1 MKSYLR
7 FLSRNKVYTAI
18 EIVGL
23 SIALAFILILSAYII
38 DDIST
43 DWDIKDK
50 DKIIVCHNEGQLWS
64 HKDLESIFRNFP
76 EIESCCRFSD
86 HGLEISIRHMDEN
99 ISVSP
104 LYASSN
110 FFEFMGY
117 RLVDGDA
124 SEVLKQV
131 GCAVIS
137 EEYAERLFPD
147 ENPVGQSLTYLTHDK
162 NMQPVTKIMT
172 VTGVFRKPRK
182 SNVIIT
188 DVIMNIKD
196 WGRYEGQEEGYHAN
210 LLRISKDADQDSL
223 CRKIYEASADAGMIF
238 YKYKFAPPVVL
249 TRFDMIDKN
258 MDEDTMSPYHNL
270 PDRKM
275 ARTFIAVCIILLLFA
290 ILNYISL
297 TIAFSRF
304 RSKELATRRL
314 LGTSKTSM
322 ILKSFMESFTLTF
335 IAFCIGLA
343 LAWLIQDYA
352 SFLLSKDI
360 RIFSNPAEIIW
371 CMILLTVLSVITSVI
386 PAYVSSRNK
395 PIDIIK
401 GEARHNDKSILGK
414 VFIGFQAATSI
425 ICISMASA
433 LWLQTKKMIDT
444 PLGYNTEDVVY
455 ISGLPLD
462 MSSELESL
470 ACIERLGFINHVPVD
485 GGGDMSSR
493 LIGSER
499 VIFNVITCDTTA
511 ISILGIENIQQ
522 FKGELT
528 DFDIL
533 ITKGSEELLKAQC
546 LSENLSEEHLKT
558 YYSGVVNDI
567 KFGNHITSTEGM
579 IGLQIFNKWNGN
591 YLVKVIDDPHDAVEQ
606 IREYLEKIDLSETF
620 GEDFEPDLQVEILK
634 DMVEKSYQK
643 EKTSLALIGIFT
655 LLCMT
660 LTAMA
665 IIALSSHHS
674 QLNRHDTAVRK
685 VFGVSRKDVFWH
697 TVWGFIAPVLVG
709 AAAAIPVAYIYIGR
723 WLEKY
728 PIRISNIPLIY
739 AFAVCL
745 IVVVALAAVT
755 LQAIRLMS
763 TNPAQ
768 ALKKE

>member
-23 SIALAFILILSAYII
+23 SIALAFVLILSAYII

-50 DKIIVCHNEGQLWS
+50 DEIIVCHNEGQLWS
-64 HKDLESIFRNFP
+64 HKDLEGIFKNFP

-86 HGLEISIRHMDEN
+86 HDLEISISHKDEKFD
-99 ISVSP
+99 VSP
-104 LYASSN
+104 LYVSSN

-117 RLVDGDA
+117 KLVDGDA
-124 SEVLKQV
+124 SEVLQQV

-137 EEYAERLFPD
+137 KEYAERLFPN

-162 NMQPVTKIMT
+162 DMQPVTKSMT

-196 WGRYEGQEEGYHAN
+196 WGRYEGQYEGYHAN
-210 LLRISKDADQDSL
+210 LLKISKDADQDSL
-223 CRKIYEASADAGMIF
+223 CRKIYEAAADAGMMF
-238 YKYKFAPPVVL
+238 YEFNFAPPVML
-249 TRFDMIDKN
+249 TPFDMIDKN
-258 MDEDTMSPYHNL
+258 MDEDTISPYHNL
-270 PDRKM
+270 PDKKM

-322 ILKSFMESFTLTF
+322 ILKSLMESFILTF
-335 IAFCIGLA
+335 IAFCIGSTS
-343 LAWLIQDYA
+343 AWTIQEYA

-360 RIFSNPAEIIW
+360 RIFSNPAEIVW
-371 CMILLTVLSVITSVI
+371 CMILLIILSVITSMI

-395 PIDIIK
+395 PIDVIK
-401 GEARHNDKSILGK
+401 GEVRHNDKSILSK

-425 ICISMASA
+425 ICISVASA

-455 ISGLPLD
+455 ITGLPLD
-462 MSSELESL
+462 ISSELKSL
-470 ACIERLGFINHVPVD
+470 ACIERLGYINHVPVD
-485 GGGDMSSR
+485 GGGDMTSR
-493 LIGSER
+493 MIGSER

-546 LSENLSEEHLKT
+546 LSENLSEEYLKT
-558 YYSGVVNDI
+558 YYSGVVTDI
-567 KFGNHITSTEGM
+567 KLGNQIASTEGM
-579 IGLQIFNKWNGN
+579 IGLQIFNKWNGS
-591 YLVKVIDDPHDAVEQ
+591 YLAKVIGAPHDAVKQ
-606 IREYLEKIDLSETF
+606 IREYIEKIDLSETF
-620 GEDFEPDLQVEILK
+620 GEDFEQDLKVETLK
-634 DMVEKSYQK
+634 DMVENSYRK

-655 LLCMT
+655 LLCMM

-665 IIALSSHHS
+665 IIALSSQHS

-685 VFGVSRKDVFWH
+685 VFGVPRKDVFWH
-697 TVWGFIAPVLVG
+697 TVWSFIAPVLVG

-723 WLEKY
+723 WLDKY
-728 PIRISNIPLIY
+728 PVRIGNSPLIY
-739 AFAVCL
+739 TFAVCL
-745 IVVVALAAVT
+745 IVAVALAAVT
-755 LQAIRLMS
+755 FQGIRLMR
-763 TNPAQ
+763 TNPVD